1 MTNKSLFKT
10 GLIGGLIAAIC
21 CFTPLLVI
29 LFSALGLGFLL
40 GWLDWIL
47 LPSLVF
53 FLFLMI
59 LGVYRLW
66 REKMS

>member
-10 GLIGGLIAAIC
+10 GFIGGLIAAIC

-40 GWLDWIL
+40 AWLDWIL

-53 FLFLMI
+53 FLFLII

>member
-40 GWLDWIL
+40 GRLDWIL